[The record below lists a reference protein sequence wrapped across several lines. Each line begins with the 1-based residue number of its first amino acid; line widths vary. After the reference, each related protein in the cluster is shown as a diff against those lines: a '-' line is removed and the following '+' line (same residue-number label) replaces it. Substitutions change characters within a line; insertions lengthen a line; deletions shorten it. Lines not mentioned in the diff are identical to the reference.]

1 MTGEVPARAVEA
13 EATPPPLLEV
23 NNLVAGYGALE
34 VLHGVSLHVRS
45 GEFVAI
51 VGANGAGKSTLLRA
65 LMGLIPA
72 RGTVRFE
79 GRDLLAQA
87 AHRRASQRIAYVPEG
102 RRVFPGL
109 TVEENLLVGLRAAS
123 RPRSDALAEV
133 YGLFPRLAERRRQP
147 SRTLSGGEQ
156 QMLALGRALVLDPR
170 LLIAD
175 EVSLGLAPVVV
186 DRIFDVMT
194 TMNQRGRAVLLA
206 EQNVAVSLEA
216 ATRAYVLDTGR
227 VALEGAARDLAADP
241 RVVEAYLQEF

>member
-1 MTGEVPARAVEA
+1 MTGEVPAHGAEA
-13 EATPPPLLEV
+13 EAAPPLLEV
-23 NNLVAGYGALE
+23 TNLVAGYGALE
-34 VLHGVSLHVRS
+34 VLHGVSLHVQS

-123 RPRSDALAEV
+123 RRRSDALAEV
-133 YGLFPRLAERRRQP
+133 YDLFPRLAERRRQP

-194 TMNQRGRAVLLA
+194 AMNRQGRAVLLA

-241 RVVEAYLQEF
+241 RVIEAYLQEF

>member
-1 MTGEVPARAVEA
+1 MATVHVGAQDAPA
-13 EATPPPLLEV
+13 LLEV
-23 NNLVAGYGALE
+23 EDLTAGYGALE
-34 VLHGVSLHVRS
+34 VLHGVSLHVQP

-72 RGTVRFE
+72 RGTVRLQ
-79 GRDLLAQA
+79 GHDLLTQA
-87 AHRRASQRIAYVPEG
+87 AHRRAAQRIAYVPEG

-109 TVEENLLVGLRAAS
+109 TVEENLLVGLRATARR
-123 RPRSDALAEV
+123 RPEALTEV
-133 YGLFPRLAERRRQP
+133 YDLFPRLAERRQQTA
-147 SRTLSGGEQ
+147 RTLSGGEQ
-156 QMLALGRALVLDPR
+156 QMLALGRALVLDPL

-194 TMNQRGRAVLLA
+194 AMNRQGRAVLLA
-206 EQNVAVSLEA
+206 EQNVALSLEA

-227 VALEGAARDLAADP
+227 VALEGAARDLAADT
-241 RVVEAYLQEF
+241 RVIEAYLQEF